1 MSARPE
7 AAVALHV
14 GTERS
19 AAPPRH
25 PRPVPTGPYGP
36 AVLPAPP
43 PARSGVRRG
52 LLLVGGLMVVL
63 VAALIVAGVLLGGK

>member
-7 AAVALHV
+7 AAVAFGALHV

-36 AVLPAPP
+36 AVP

-52 LLLVGGLMVVL
+52 LLLVGGLVVVL